1 MPEWLEFRKFHCH
14 LLLFIWIV
22 KSKSHDETQF
32 WLCGK
37 CQGSQGQ
44 QMQFFTLMKNLEVIV
59 GIYFSSLLSVRVNTF
74 IVFVLKILI
83 KSWGFALH
91 SFLLIEKSRKGC
103 IISTQKAKRRFFIYD
118 SRLFCGFL
126 FCQNIFP
133 PFHLYLSKKILP
145 FALSC
150 MFRSSIPS

>member
-1 MPEWLEFRKFHCH
+1 
-14 LLLFIWIV
+14 
-22 KSKSHDETQF
+22 
-32 WLCGK
+32 
-37 CQGSQGQ
+37 
-44 QMQFFTLMKNLEVIV
+44 MQFFTLMNNLEVIV
-59 GIYFSSLLSVRVNTF
+59 GIYFSSLLSVRGNLGDTF

-126 FCQNIFP
+126 FRQNIFP

-150 MFRSSIPS
+150 MFRSSIPSYKFFFLLELSNCITNTY